1 MKMSAYQLGGVD
13 ASKDRSLPGRA
24 LRQPVY
30 AEARIGFSHNSLERQ
45 PRLLSLKYR
54 EELGLEAIKR
64 IVFASGSY
72 TNSIN
77 ENQKH

>member
-1 MKMSAYQLGGVD
+1 MSAYQLRRVD
-13 ASKDRSLPGRA
+13 ASKDRSLSGRA

-30 AEARIGFSHNSLERQ
+30 SEPRIGLSNEPIKRQ

-64 IVFASGSY
+64 IVFAPRPDAD
-72 TNSIN
+72 TVD
-77 ENQKH
+77 ED